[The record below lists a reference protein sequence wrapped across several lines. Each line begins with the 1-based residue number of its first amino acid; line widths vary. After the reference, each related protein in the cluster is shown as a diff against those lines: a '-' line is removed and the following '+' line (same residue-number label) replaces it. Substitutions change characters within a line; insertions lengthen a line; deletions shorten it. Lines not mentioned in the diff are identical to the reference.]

1 MSSRVELNLF
11 LEVDILTAGTIAEVI
26 NSVLESLLYQRNQIP
41 FVYKTYRYYVNKW
54 NDDDEQQ
61 EDMEQLDNVKNFQV
75 QRQRNLAKSTKDSI
89 SAMREA
95 INDTFRRT
103 AVKSLRFLFGGT
115 PFTPKESYTIH
126 IPIENV
132 LTNHDWEQHRIE
144 AQKLNETLISL
155 LTNESLYSIFSQNLS
170 PTNVYLEFQLFDN
183 PMTSTR
189 SSQDSKSNMY
199 PKEFSAIPSSC
210 KDIQINLIHKRKP
223 ESENMI
229 FKCCKDLHIFEDNIS
244 PYLKNSTSPSGFY
257 GGKKSNFFNQ
267 DVGWWESEVIVRG
280 FKEQSIKGQNIW
292 K

>member
-1 MSSRVELNLF
+1 MGAASNRSPKTERNVNVSAFISLLLF
-11 LEVDILTAGTIAEVI
+11 LYYIDEK
-26 NSVLESLLYQRNQIP
+26 
-41 FVYKTYRYYVNKW
+41 FCYR
-54 NDDDEQQ
+54 
-61 EDMEQLDNVKNFQV
+61 
-75 QRQRNLAKSTKDSI
+75 
-89 SAMREA
+89 
-95 INDTFRRT
+95 
-103 AVKSLRFLFGGT
+103 
-115 PFTPKESYTIH
+115 
-126 IPIENV
+126 
-132 LTNHDWEQHRIE
+132 
-144 AQKLNETLISL
+144 SL

-170 PTNVYLEFQLFDN
+170 PTNVYLEFELFDN